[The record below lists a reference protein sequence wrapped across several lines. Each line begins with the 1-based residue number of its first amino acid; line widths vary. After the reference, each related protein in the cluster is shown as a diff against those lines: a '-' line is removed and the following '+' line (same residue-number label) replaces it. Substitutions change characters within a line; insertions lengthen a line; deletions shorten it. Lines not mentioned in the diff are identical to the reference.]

1 MNDIQQLSHQIS
13 NAGYA
18 MSAVA
23 FGLVCVAIAIA
34 YLTVQMGRQ
43 IGEYE
48 DDDGDDDGD
57 DDPDGDKLPV
67 FPVREVAAEI
77 IAEHRLAERERQKSR
92 AA

>member
-43 IGEYE
+43 ISEY
-48 DDDGDDDGD
+48 DDDDGD
-57 DDPDGDKLPV
+57 DDPDGTALPV
-67 FPVREVAAEI
+67 QEIANDILVDRRE
-77 IAEHRLAERERQKSR
+77 SR